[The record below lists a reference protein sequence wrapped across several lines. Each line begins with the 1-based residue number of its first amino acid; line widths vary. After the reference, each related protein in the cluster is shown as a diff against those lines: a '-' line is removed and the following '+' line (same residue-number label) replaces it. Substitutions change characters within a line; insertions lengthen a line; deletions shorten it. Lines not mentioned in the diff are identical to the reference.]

1 MAKDEKDPTKA
12 EPEEVQRWTAKR
24 RTALVVSIIK
34 GETSA
39 QEAARKHGLTV
50 AEVEE
55 WKEWKERFLFGAEN
69 ALRSRPRDDEAQQQE
84 HVRRLKQ
91 KVADLVLENDVLKEA
106 VKPYLPFGQG
116 TSDE

>member
-1 MAKDEKDPTKA
+1 MAKDEKEQTTA
-12 EPEEVQRWTAKR
+12 VPEEVQRWTARR
-24 RTALVVSIIK
+24 RTALIVSIIK

-55 WKEWKERFLFGAEN
+55 WKERFLAAAEN
-69 ALRSRPRDDEAQQQE
+69 ALRSHPRDEEGQKDEAI
-84 HVRRLKQ
+84 RKLKQ
-91 KVADLVLENDVLKEA
+91 KVGELVLENDVLKEA

>member
-1 MAKDEKDPTKA
+1 MSKDEKDPKA

-34 GETSA
+34 GETSP

-55 WKEWKERFLFGAEN
+55 WRERFLAAAEN
-69 ALRSRPRDDEAQQQE
+69 ALRSHPRDEE
-84 HVRRLKQ
+84 
-91 KVADLVLENDVLKEA
+91 
-106 VKPYLPFGQG
+106 GQR
-116 TSDE
+116 E

>member
-1 MAKDEKDPTKA
+1 MDGQTTDSPGG
-12 EPEEVQRWTAKR
+12 
-24 RTALVVSIIK
+24 SIIK

-55 WKEWKERFLFGAEN
+55 WKERFFAAAEN
-69 ALRSRPRDDEAQQQE
+69 ALRSHPRDEEGQKDEAIKK
-84 HVRRLKQ
+84 LKQ
-91 KVADLVLENDVLKEA
+91 KVGELVLENDVLKEA

>member
-1 MAKDEKDPTKA
+1 MAKDEKDPKA

-34 GETSA
+34 GETSP

-55 WKEWKERFLFGAEN
+55 RRERFLAAAEN
-69 ALRSRPRDDEAQQQE
+69 ALRSRPRDEEGQREEAIKS
-84 HVRRLKQ
+84 LKQ
-91 KVADLVLENDVLKEA
+91 KVGELVLENDVLKEA

>member
-1 MAKDEKDPTKA
+1 MAKDEKEQTTA
-12 EPEEVQRWTAKR
+12 VPEEVQRWTARR

-50 AEVEE
+50 AEVED
-55 WKEWKERFLFGAEN
+55 WKERFLAAAEN
-69 ALRSRPRDDEAQQQE
+69 ALRSHPRDEEGQKEEAIKK
-84 HVRRLKQ
+84 LKQ
-91 KVADLVLENDVLKEA
+91 KVGELVLENDVLKEA

-116 TSDE
+116 TSEE

>member
-1 MAKDEKDPTKA
+1 MSKDEKDPKA

-34 GETSA
+34 GETSP

-55 WKEWKERFLFGAEN
+55 WRELFLAAAEN
-69 ALRSRPRDDEAQQQE
+69 ALRSHPRDEEGQREEAIKK
-84 HVRRLKQ
+84 LKQ
-91 KVADLVLENDVLKEA
+91 KVGELVLENDVLKEA
-106 VKPYLPFGQG
+106 VKPYLPFGRG

>member
-1 MAKDEKDPTKA
+1 MAKDEKDPKA

-34 GETSA
+34 GETSP

-55 WKEWKERFLFGAEN
+55 WRERFLAAAEN
-69 ALRSRPRDDEAQQQE
+69 ALRSRPRDEEGSALCDGLQL
-84 HVRRLKQ
+84 HRS
-91 KVADLVLENDVLKEA
+91 
-106 VKPYLPFGQG
+106 
-116 TSDE
+116 T

>member
-1 MAKDEKDPTKA
+1 MAKEEKDAKV
-12 EPEEVQRWTAKR
+12 EEVQRWTAKR
-24 RTALVVSIIK
+24 RAALVIGIVK

-55 WKEWKERFLFGAEN
+55 WKERFLAAAEN
-69 ALRSRPRDDEAQQQE
+69 ALRSRPRDEEAQKDE
-84 HVRRLKQ
+84 SIKELKQ
-91 KVADLVLENDVLKEA
+91 KVGELVLENDVLKEA
-106 VKPYLPFGQG
+106 VKPYLPFGPG